1 MTVDHG
7 RGGGGSS
14 DGIVITLCEV
24 AVWGHIGT
32 GGTPPIRDLVPGLPS
47 GDCHFD
53 ACQSLPAGSAGSCAV
68 ETNNV
73 NGGGQAGTNG
83 VRICGA
89 ASSST
94 VGWGGEPDR
103 AIDGDTNSVWGG
115 DSCSH
120 TDSAPAWF
128 QLDLGGTATIDHVS
142 LYHRTDCCQ
151 DRLESA
157 LIYVSGTKDFNHGIV
172 CGQISDHTQEP
183 EVSQCGGAAQGRY
196 VTIDHASGGG
206 GSSGGSV
213 ITICE
218 IEVWGYMEGLVL
230 SGSGASDMS
239 CERVSQPDV
248 SPTEC
253 HDGVG
258 LDVPLWMDRDY
269 AWING
274 PSDILDGE
282 WTYFRVSLEPGAGAP
297 CSDPAHPNQNGREGG
312 FRGNIAVPATIAI
325 CCANHCGSSNT
336 PIDQDVLSENPQT
349 TMSWFVHPGTFAI
362 SGHGGAPCTFYETN
376 VPAGDYTFCCSTC
389 WGSGLFLASP
399 STQPQEMREC
409 EGDTVTIACAT
420 GLIHIIDAT
429 YGRKHGPDVCPH
441 SATSDQNCHATES
454 VGIVSAACDGKT
466 TCEIEATN
474 TVFGDPCGGTYK
486 YLTVNYQC
494 RPQVGPVPHCLPACS
509 RFSPRLMCPPC
520 PILGTEHSR

>member
-1 MTVDHG
+1 M
-7 RGGGGSS
+7 
-14 DGIVITLCEV
+14 
-24 AVWGHIGT
+24 
-32 GGTPPIRDLVPGLPS
+32 TPPLSVPR
-47 GDCHFD
+47 
-53 ACQSLPAGSAGSCAV
+53 V
-68 ETNNV
+68 ERRT
-73 NGGGQAGTNG
+73 
-83 VRICGA
+83 VR
-89 ASSST
+89 
-94 VGWGGEPDR
+94 
-103 AIDGDTNSVWGG
+103 
-115 DSCSH
+115 
-120 TDSAPAWF
+120 F
-128 QLDLGGTATIDHVS
+128 
-142 LYHRTDCCQ
+142 
-151 DRLESA
+151 
-157 LIYVSGTKDFNHGIV
+157 
-172 CGQISDHTQEP
+172 
-183 EVSQCGGAAQGRY
+183 
-196 VTIDHASGGG
+196 
-206 GSSGGSV
+206 
-213 ITICE
+213 
-218 IEVWGYMEGLVL
+218 
-230 SGSGASDMS
+230 
-239 CERVSQPDV
+239 V
-248 SPTEC
+248 SPPVE
-253 HDGVG
+253 DL
-258 LDVPLWMDRDY
+258 LDPSRPLIPYEPRD
-269 AWING
+269 
-274 PSDILDGE
+274 
-282 WTYFRVSLEPGAGAP
+282 
-297 CSDPAHPNQNGREGG
+297 Q
-312 FRGNIAVPATIAI
+312 IAVPATIAI

-466 TCEIEATN
+466 ACEIEATN